1 MPVLF
6 DAAGL
11 GRHAAPVMSQTLF
24 ERIIARQIPARFAY
38 EDEFVA
44 AFHDIKP
51 AAPVHVLIV
60 PKRPIPGLA
69 GASLDDAA
77 VLGHLLAKVPEIARL
92 LGVEGT
98 GYRLV
103 INSGRDAGE
112 EVPHLHAHLLGGRP
126 FSWPPG

>member
-1 MPVLF
+1 
-6 DAAGL
+6 
-11 GRHAAPVMSQTLF
+11 MSQTLF
-24 ERIIARQIPARFAY
+24 ERIIARQIPARFVY
-38 EDEFVA
+38 EDDVVV

-60 PKRPIPGLA
+60 PRKPIPGLA
-69 GASLDDAA
+69 GANLAEA
-77 VLGHLLAKVPEIARL
+77 GILGHLLAKVPEIART
-92 LGVEGT
+92 LGLEGT

-126 FSWPPG
+126 FTWPPG